1 MPIKFSSAYNKAIS
15 RKSGLPNKKPT
26 MLIIRTASVPNAF
39 NARTLSYNVGP
50 RNNRMSTIINEIR
63 IEMVAT

>member
-26 MLIIRTASVPNAF
+26 TLIMRTASVPKAF
-39 NARTLSYNVGP
+39 RERTLSYNVGP
-50 RNNRMSTIINEIR
+50 KNNRISTIINEIT